1 MSEIKVNKI
10 SPKQTCTQLTLGD
23 PLDTIIIP
31 ANTTTSVAGTLSV
44 TGNLL
49 SDTLK
54 NANSS
59 TLITQTNSTTITLG
73 FSGAT
78 IAVAT
83 GVSQSGIGRQG
94 AVTWSSTIQTTGFT
108 AVSGNGYFC
117 NTTAGAFT
125 VTLPASAV
133 AGDILAFKDYAGT
146 WGTNNLTLATNGLKI
161 EGSTSNG
168 LLSTSGQ
175 SITLVYVDSTR
186 GWSVV
191 DDGLASSVPQPKFV
205 TATGGTVT
213 TDGNFKVHTFT
224 GSSSFVV
231 SCAGNP
237 LGSTSIDYLVVGGGG
252 SGGPCR
258 GGGGG
263 AGGFRTLTSQP
274 VTATTYPVTVGGGGN
289 GSTCGSP
296 SIFISLTSA
305 GGGKGGNWQNSGTA
319 GGSGGGGSGNDGPP
333 AFSGGS
339 GNSPAVS
346 PSQGNSGGSGTA
358 GPFGNSGAGAGGG
371 ASASGGNGATQT
383 GGNGGAGTASSITGS
398 PVFYA
403 GGGAGGADN
412 RNAGTAGTG
421 GVGGGA
427 NGGNVGPVPSRTG
440 QANTG
445 GGGSGP
451 SWPNFGTPGQGGS
464 GVVIVRYRYQ

>member
-1 MSEIKVNKI
+1 
-10 SPKQTCTQLTLGD
+10 LGD
-23 PLDTIIIP
+23 SGDTIIIP
-31 ANTTTSVAGTLSV
+31 A
-44 TGNLL
+44 
-49 SDTLK
+49 
-54 NANSS
+54 
-59 TLITQTNSTTITLG
+59 
-73 FSGAT
+73 GAT
-78 IAVAT
+78 ITNNGTAT
-83 GVSQSGIGRQG
+83 GFGRTG
-94 AVTWSSTIQTTGFT
+94 TVDWDTTAKTTGFT
-108 AVSGNGYFC
+108 AVSGVGYFC

-125 VTLPASAV
+125 VTLPASAT

-146 WGTNNLTLATNGLKI
+146 WATYNLTLATNGLKI
-161 EGSTSNG
+161 EGATSNG

-175 SITLVYVDSTR
+175 SVTLVYVDSTR

-224 GSSSFVV
+224 GTASLIV

-237 LGSTSIDYLVVGGGG
+237 LGGSTIDYLVVGGGG

-274 VTATTYPVTVGGGGN
+274 VTVTTYPVTVGGGGN
-289 GSTCGSP
+289 GSTPGSP
-296 SIFISLTSA
+296 SVFISLTSA
-305 GGGKGGNWQNSGTA
+305 GGGKAGSWQGPGTS
-319 GGSGGGGSGNDGPP
+319 GGSGGGGSGNDGSPSFP
-333 AFSGGS
+333 GGS
-339 GNSPAVS
+339 GNTPPVS
-346 PSQGNSGGSGTA
+346 PSQGNPGGTGTA
-358 GPFGNSGAGAGGG
+358 GPFGNSGAGGGGG
-371 ASASGGNGATQT
+371 ASASGANASTQT
-383 GGNGGAGTASSITGS
+383 GGNGGAGTASSITGP

-403 GGGAGGADN
+403 GGGGGGSDN
-412 RNAGTAGTG
+412 RNGGAGAGTG
-421 GVGGGA
+421 GAGGGA
-427 NGGNVGPVPSRTG
+427 NGGNVGPIPSQTG
-440 QANTG
+440 QANTR